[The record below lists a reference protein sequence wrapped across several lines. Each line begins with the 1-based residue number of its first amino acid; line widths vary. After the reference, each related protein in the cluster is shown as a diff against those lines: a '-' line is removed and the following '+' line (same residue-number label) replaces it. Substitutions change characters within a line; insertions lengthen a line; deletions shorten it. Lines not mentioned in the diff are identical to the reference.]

1 MRFIYF
7 AHSVDLIKLT
17 ITGMCD
23 IMKWLFIRR
32 ILHMD
37 NRSTSFKRWY
47 AQKRTHY
54 EELAQKVHDI
64 LIKELPKDMICNST
78 FRAKEMDSALKK
90 STKMILN
97 ADNKYVLKYDDYKK
111 DITDYAGVRI
121 VVRLTSEVDYISKIV
136 ENLFDIDEQN
146 SVNKAD
152 ELKDNKIGYL
162 AKHYIVRLKQ
172 NDCTNPTDR
181 KYRELPC
188 EIQIKTI
195 LQDVWAQLFHDRLY
209 KSSESLTPEL
219 IRNTNLVAGVL
230 ELVDNNISSLVELY
244 DKNKVSTRDTIDMW
258 VLLQNEIYEKS
269 LVEFAQVKLEN
280 DSIPFVNPEITISIL
295 KKLNYAIIGDIQ
307 DDLDNTFLDAL
318 KSEFKSYLFNIDK
331 FYLYLCIFNKTEDFF
346 KVSGCKEISQKS
358 YSFLIKYIDNLEHY
372 ISKYNV
378 QIV

>member
-1 MRFIYF
+1 
-7 AHSVDLIKLT
+7 
-17 ITGMCD
+17 
-23 IMKWLFIRR
+23 
-32 ILHMD
+32 MD

-121 VVRLTSEVDYISKIV
+121 VVRLTSEVDYVSKIV
-136 ENLFDIDEQN
+136 ENLFDIDKQN